1 MKRFGRY
8 NNDFNNLFECYAK
21 VSPGLVVERSLPSE
35 TRQPIDLSAKSPSFP
50 NIKQIKV
57 FVQRHGRGADL
68 SHVIKTSSIHSDDGD
83 GGVII
88 SGSEGDK
95 NFDVV
100 TNKKSA
106 QVKTID
112 RQGNIENDFVTN
124 IAPRYDS
131 GRGELTIIHVEE
143 L

>member
-35 TRQPIDLSAKSPSFP
+35 TRKPVDISSRTLSFP
-50 NIKQIKV
+50 DVKKIKV
-57 FVQRHGRGADL
+57 FIQRHGRGADL
-68 SHVIKTSSIHSDDGD
+68 AHVIKTNNVDSDDGD

-88 SGSEGDK
+88 SGTEGER
-95 NFDVV
+95 NFNVV
-100 TNKKSA
+100 TSKSSA
-106 QVKTID
+106 QVKVVD

-124 IAPRYDS
+124 IAPRFDS
-131 GRGELTIIHVEE
+131 ERGELTIIHVEE